1 MKIQDIHLITSEHF
15 LTCNPTLNHTL
26 PSNIDKDYNTTQQNQ
41 NIQQHYLNKDDKLL
55 SNISISTISTD
66 SNVDV
71 INPHNIESY
80 VDKYNNIHSTQKKT
94 TTKINNNNTQNK
106 IRNNNNEHNNT
117 STNVVNNVNLT
128 AIIIM

>member
-1 MKIQDIHLITSEHF
+1 M
-15 LTCNPTLNHTL
+15 
-26 PSNIDKDYNTTQQNQ
+26 
-41 NIQQHYLNKDDKLL
+41 
-55 SNISISTISTD
+55 STNSK
-66 SNVDV
+66 VDV

-80 VDKYNNIHSTQKKT
+80 VDTYNDIHSTQKKT

-128 AIIIM
+128 KGGDETNNNNNHVTQPKIINSKVSPPNVHTIIIVFF

>member
-1 MKIQDIHLITSEHF
+1 MST
-15 LTCNPTLNHTL
+15 N
-26 PSNIDKDYNTTQQNQ
+26 
-41 NIQQHYLNKDDKLL
+41 NKF
-55 SNISISTISTD
+55 STNSK
-66 SNVDV
+66 VDV
-71 INPHNIESY
+71 VNPNKIESY
-80 VDKYNNIHSTQKKT
+80 VDTYNDIHSNQKKT